1 MERKKILLAED
12 DENLGSLL
20 QNYLIV
26 KGYNVDLYT
35 DGKKAL
41 DGYKKGPF
49 SICIVDVMMP
59 VMDGFELVREIR
71 KINPDSPV
79 IYLTA
84 RNQKD
89 DIIEG
94 FITGADDYIT
104 KPFSMEELLYR
115 IEAVLRRTSSPREEK
130 SEESYT
136 IGEYHFDTIRQL
148 LSINDHTIKLTTKE
162 SELLS
167 LLCQHKNSILERN
180 YTLRTIWID
189 DNYFNAR
196 SMDVYITKLRKYLR
210 KDPSIEIINVH
221 GKGYKLLC

>member
-71 KINPDSPV
+71 KI
-79 IYLTA
+79 
-84 RNQKD
+84 
-89 DIIEG
+89 
-94 FITGADDYIT
+94 
-104 KPFSMEELLYR
+104 
-115 IEAVLRRTSSPREEK
+115 
-130 SEESYT
+130 
-136 IGEYHFDTIRQL
+136 
-148 LSINDHTIKLTTKE
+148 
-162 SELLS
+162 
-167 LLCQHKNSILERN
+167 
-180 YTLRTIWID
+180 TL
-189 DNYFNAR
+189 
-196 SMDVYITKLRKYLR
+196 
-210 KDPSIEIINVH
+210 
-221 GKGYKLLC
+221 